1 MGWRRSRLAVDCVRT
16 SVRTSVRSRM
26 HAVHDGTHGVVTT
39 MWRDLVWR
47 YVHMTD
53 RLEHTTRCQE
63 PTCACGR
70 ELRTRVCYRRTRVRN
85 LRYGVLRTRTVLLEP
100 VAQCSQNAMDRGPP
114 RRVPATGPGRIAP
127 VDGGG
132 LGDTLHSERLAYVGT
147 ARVTHT
153 SVCEPTGVHTSPL
166 PAAPHR
172 PNTC

>member
-1 MGWRRSRLAVDCVRT
+1 MEVRT
-16 SVRTSVRSRM
+16 
-26 HAVHDGTHGVVTT
+26 HDGSSRTHHT
-39 MWRDLVWR
+39 M
-47 YVHMTD
+47 
-53 RLEHTTRCQE
+53 
-63 PTCACGR
+63 
-70 ELRTRVCYRRTRVRN
+70 LRTDLCVWKQVAFTCVLPTYTCN
-85 LRYGVLRTRTVLLEP
+85 LRYNAHRTRTVLLEP
-100 VAQCSQNAMDRGPP
+100 VAQCSQKSMDRGPP

-147 ARVTHT
+147 ARVMHT